1 LFANATTEQIA
12 RIEEILRLLDQQ
24 RTDASANRRRADR
37 INIHASLT
45 AMVLADNGTDAS
57 LQIYSR
63 NISTSGI
70 GFVSRRMCKKGER
83 LALSFDLPGR
93 PHKLVLAKVTF
104 CRYVRAGLYD
114 AGAEFLECIT
124 GEVGRKGIP
133 GHWMPSVPLPVQMIE
148 ETDGPRRSA
157 RLAR

>member
-1 LFANATTEQIA
+1 MFANATTEQIA

-24 RTDASANRRRADR
+24 RIDASANRRRAQR
-37 INIHASLT
+37 VNIHAALT
-45 AMVLADNGTDAS
+45 AMVLAESGGDAT
-57 LQIYSR
+57 LKIYSR

-83 LALSFDLPGR
+83 LALSFDLPGK

-114 AGAEFLECIT
+114 AGAEFIECIS
-124 GEVGRKGIP
+124 GEIGRKGIP
-133 GHWMPSVPLPVQMIE
+133 GHWMPSIPLPVQMIE
-148 ETDGPRRSA
+148 EPGSRRA
-157 RLAR
+157 RASR